1 MSSTRSTLRRLPEG
15 RASAHWSTLGASLL
29 EGGLAIIEGDL
40 AAAVQLMTP
49 AVEQI
54 HAMGGGSREQK
65 DIFASLAASA
75 AGAHGRRG
83 LRAVPSLEPRR
94 RRS

>member
-1 MSSTRSTLRRLPEG
+1 MSSTRSTLRRLPER

-29 EGGLAIIEGDL
+29 EGELAIIEGDL

-75 AGAHGRRG
+75 AGAHG
-83 LRAVPSLEPRR
+83 PSRIAGCPVAGTAP
-94 RRS
+94 